1 MHEVFEE
8 GLSKLVHKAGEGIFF
23 GTFSTVFD

>member
-23 GTFSTVFD
+23 SNVFHRV